1 MKKEHYFKDC
11 SYCGFVWQDRDKF
24 LNDDEIE
31 IVGYQQHFKEL
42 QAGLFLFNH
51 SCNGTI
57 SIKVG
62 HFTDLYDG
70 PIFQK
75 RKLHTDECS
84 EHCLYTDSDSWK
96 IYMRRQTNTINY
108 GKELQ
113 IARGIKFHFLEWISE
128 SIVFSVVP
136 SMDEYLLIICIT
148 SRTKAHSHC
157 TRQESR
163 ESVYKQ
169 CSEHSSVWSFLF

>member
-84 EHCLYTDSDSWK
+84 EHCLYTDSLDSCRVQCECAFVREVIQIIK
-96 IYMRRQTNTINY
+96 RYSSIDGTTEKTID
-108 GKELQ
+108 
-113 IARGIKFHFLEWISE
+113 SE
-128 SIVFSVVP
+128 I
-136 SMDEYLLIICIT
+136 
-148 SRTKAHSHC
+148 HS
-157 TRQESR
+157 
-163 ESVYKQ
+163 KK
-169 CSEHSSVWSFLF
+169 